1 MVEKER
7 ERKRNEL
14 GLRKCTGVAPELRLF
29 PAKFFFFFSSAHTD
43 TSAHFSF
50 LFLLQLSP
58 FKRASAESRYGLR
71 GERELILRAREVSV
85 VIGRG

>member
-1 MVEKER
+1 MHR
-7 ERKRNEL
+7 CRARASSLSRK
-14 GLRKCTGVAPELRLF
+14 V
-29 PAKFFFFFSSAHTD
+29 FFFFSSAHTD

>member
-29 PAKFFFFFSSAHTD
+29 PAKFFFFLVPRTQTPAL
-43 TSAHFSF
+43 TSLFSF
-50 LFLLQLSP
+50 SYSYRLSNAP
-58 FKRASAESRYGLR
+58 LR
-71 GERELILRAREVSV
+71 NLGTD
-85 VIGRG
+85 